1 MYDLVIK
8 HGTIIDGTGN
18 PRYASDIAI
27 RGEEIAK
34 IQEHLAIP
42 PGVPVIDA
50 SGLIVSPGFIDMH
63 DHSDYS
69 LLVDREA
76 PSAQHQGVTT
86 VVIGNCG
93 LSCYPVAAGYRELLE
108 SYLVGLGYNHSH
120 SLRWENFDGYA
131 RELEKDGLGVNVVP
145 LVGHGSIR
153 IAVMGF
159 DARQPTKE
167 EQEDMRRLLLDALSQ
182 GAFGMSSGLVYPPG
196 INATSEE
203 LEDLCKIVAKEEGFY
218 STHLRGDTLRA
229 GPTLVESLQ
238 EALGVARATG
248 VDLQVSHIASKFP
261 NTGVS
266 QRVIDM
272 MQNARDE
279 GFNVTCDVHP
289 YMAAMT
295 FLASLLPPWVFEGG
309 TKETTRRLTD
319 KGKRERILKDMKSQ
333 FSHLDWDEF
342 WFRNEPVPTDP
353 NSRFKGKRLTEIGK
367 MMDKGPA
374 EAFLDVLADE
384 GEDLFKVVVLEWIY
398 SEDDTLATFL
408 WPYTMIGADGVNSS
422 KEGRIESISLH
433 PRSWG
438 TFPKVISKYHKE
450 GRQIKLESV
459 INKMTGL
466 AATTLGLADRGFIK
480 EGMKADVVVF
490 DLARFT
496 DKATYTEPR
505 QYAEGVEYLLINGG
519 LAIER
524 GKSTGNRL
532 AKVLRRR

>member
-1 MYDLVIK
+1 MYDLIIK
-8 HGTIIDGTGN
+8 YGTIIDGTGN

-27 RGEEIAK
+27 RGEEISK
-34 IQEHLAIP
+34 IQEHLTVP
-42 PGVPVIDA
+42 PGVTVIDA
-50 SGLIVSPGFIDMH
+50 SGLIVSPGFIDMQ

-69 LLVDREA
+69 LLVDRDA

-86 VVIGNCG
+86 VVFGNCG
-93 LSCYPVAAGYRELLE
+93 LSCYPVVAEYRVLLE

-120 SLRWENFDGYA
+120 SLDWEDFDGYA

-167 EQEDMRRLLLDALSQ
+167 EQGEMRRLLMDALKQ

-196 INATSEE
+196 INSTTQE
-203 LEDLCKIVAKEEGFY
+203 LQDLCAIVAKKGGIY
-218 STHLRGDTLRA
+218 SSHLRGDTLRA

-238 EALGVARATG
+238 EALDVARATG
-248 VDLQVSHIASKFP
+248 VDLQVSHIAPKFP

-272 MQNARDE
+272 MQKARDE
-279 GFNVTCDVHP
+279 GFNVACDVHP

-319 KGKRERILKDMKSQ
+319 KGERARILKDMRSQ

-342 WFRNEPVPTDP
+342 WFRNEPVPADP
-353 NSRFKGKRLTEIGK
+353 NSKFKGKRLTEIGN
-367 MMDKGPA
+367 MMGKDPQ

-422 KEGRIESISLH
+422 KESRIESISLH

-438 TFPKVISKYHKE
+438 TFPKVISKYYKE
-450 GRQIKLESV
+450 GKQIELESV

-466 AATTLGLADRGFIK
+466 ASTTLGLADRGFIK

-490 DLARFT
+490 DLDRFT

-505 QYAEGVEYLLINGG
+505 QYAEGVEYLLVNGG

-524 GKSTGNRL
+524 GRSTGNRS

>member
-1 MYDLVIK
+1 MHDILIK
-8 HGTIIDGTGN
+8 QGTIIDGTGN

-27 RGEEIAK
+27 RGEKIAK
-34 IQEHLAIP
+34 IQEDLVVA

-69 LLVDREA
+69 LLVDRDA

-93 LSCYPVAAGYRELLE
+93 MSCYPIVAEYNELLE

-120 SLRWENFDGYA
+120 SLSWKDFDGYA
-131 RELEKDGLGVNVVP
+131 TELEKDGIGVNVVP

-159 DARQPTKE
+159 DARQPTKD
-167 EQEDMRRLLLDALSQ
+167 EQGEMRLLLMDALDQ
-182 GAFGMSSGLVYPPG
+182 GVFGLSSGLVYPPG
-196 INATSEE
+196 INSTGQE
-203 LEDLCKIVAKEEGFY
+203 LQDLCEIVAKEQGIY
-218 STHLRGDTLRA
+218 SSHLRGDSLRA

-238 EALGVARATG
+238 EALDVARATS
-248 VDLQVSHIASKFP
+248 VNLQVSHIAPKFP

-266 QRVIDM
+266 QKVIDM
-272 MQNARDE
+272 MQKARDE
-279 GFNVTCDVHP
+279 GFNVSCDVHP

-309 TKETTRRLTD
+309 TKETTRRLAD
-319 KGKRERILKDMKSQ
+319 RAERARILKDMRSQ

-367 MMDKGPA
+367 MMGIDPA
-374 EAFLDVLADE
+374 EASLNVLAGE

-398 SEDDTLATFL
+398 SEEDTLTTFL

-422 KEGRIESISLH
+422 KEGQIESISLH

-438 TFPKVISKYHKE
+438 TFPKVINKYHKE
-450 GRQIKLESV
+450 GKHIQLESL
-459 INKMTGL
+459 IHKMTGL
-466 AATTLGLADRGFIK
+466 AAKTMGLTDRGFIK
-480 EGMKADVVVF
+480 EGMKADIAVF
-490 DLARFT
+490 DLNRLS

-505 QYAEGVEYLLINGG
+505 QYAEGVEYLIINGG

-524 GKSTGNRL
+524 GKPTGKRS

>member
-1 MYDLVIK
+1 MYDLAIK

-18 PRYASDIAI
+18 QRYQADIAI

-34 IQEHLAIP
+34 IQEDLTVP
-42 PGVPVIDA
+42 PGVPVINA

-69 LLVDREA
+69 LLIDRDA
-76 PSAQHQGVTT
+76 PSAQRQGVTT

-93 LSCYPVAAGYRELLE
+93 LSCYPVAAEYNELLE
-108 SYLVGLGYNHSH
+108 SYLVGLGYNHTH
-120 SLRWENFDGYA
+120 SLSWKDFDGYA
-131 RELEKDGLGVNVVP
+131 RELEKDMLGVNVVP

-159 DARQPTKE
+159 DARQPTKG
-167 EQEDMRRLLLDALSQ
+167 EQGEMGRLLMDALNQ

-196 INATSEE
+196 INSNSQE
-203 LEDLCKIVAKEEGFY
+203 LQNLCEIVAKEQGIY
-218 STHLRGDTLRA
+218 SSHLRGDTLRA

-238 EALGVARATG
+238 EALDVARETR
-248 VDLQVSHIASKFP
+248 VNLQVSHIAPKFP

-266 QRVIDM
+266 QKIVDM

-279 GFNVTCDVHP
+279 GFNVACDVHP

-319 KGKRERILKDMKSQ
+319 KGQRAKILKDMRAQ

-353 NSRFKGKRLTEIGK
+353 NSKFKGKRLTEIGS
-367 MMDKGPA
+367 MMGKAPQ

-398 SEDDTLATFL
+398 SEDDTLTTFL
-408 WPYTMIGADGVNSS
+408 WPYTMIGADGVNAS
-422 KEGRIESISLH
+422 KESGIESISLH

-438 TFPKVISKYHKE
+438 TFPKVINKYYKE
-450 GRQIKLESV
+450 GKQIELESV

-480 EGMKADVVVF
+480 EGMKADIAVF
-490 DLARFT
+490 DLDRFT

-505 QYAEGVEYLLINGG
+505 QYAEGVEYLVINGG

-524 GKSTGNRL
+524 AKSTGNRS
-532 AKVLRRR
+532 AKVLRKR